1 MVLLSFIVISNAVNF
16 LERLISKIS
25 CCLRDIKHYSLMEW
39 TLGLVVLVTIGCKV
53 VIGDELLLPLSA
65 FLWLINVF
73 HQWLSLFCDVV
84 Y

>member
-1 MVLLSFIVISNAVNF
+1 
-16 LERLISKIS
+16 
-25 CCLRDIKHYSLMEW
+25 MEW